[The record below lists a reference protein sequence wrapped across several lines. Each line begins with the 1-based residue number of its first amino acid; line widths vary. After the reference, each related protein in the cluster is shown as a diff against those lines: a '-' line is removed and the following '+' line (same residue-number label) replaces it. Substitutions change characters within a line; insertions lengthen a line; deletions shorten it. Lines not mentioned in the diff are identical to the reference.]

1 MNTIPVSKIIS
12 LGNVRSQKI
21 NGKNAEYKALKE
33 NIKSVGILTPITY
46 RKENDKYV
54 VINGH
59 MRLQIAKDLG
69 FDEIPAFESNGS
81 VDDTTKQLS
90 TNVFTVGMS
99 YIDMADAIQTLNND
113 GVVRT
118 KKDLA
123 TIFGKSSTVIN
134 NALAFVNLHTFI
146 KESIN
151 DEIHLS
157 ADVMSTLR
165 NISTNTIAAQEK
177 AMKHHLRIEDE
188 GDWVKDNVITEIRDY
203 DWDDQWFSS
212 FVNDVESYLERDE
225 SKWEYVKKC
234 VGEDTFR
241 AYERDYGIVHEYQS
255 TLFEEYAEQ
264 QWCQDNDFLL
274 TLFLAE
280 TEIGRFLQKNEIPVN
295 TDYNADATI
304 SFDFTNKL
312 SSLKSKVKKECGVS
326 LSKVEIIGFNSVF
339 NPILYVNIPEEDAPV
354 INDVEETESTTAEPS
369 DPHKLKYNKFNKW
382 AAPIVQEHIE
392 KNVFARQKDRNGNL
406 IVLDWLINV
415 READLQLYKPYRWA
429 DDEHPSFH
437 PLHDVEI
444 KDDAHLLEEMTS
456 YWFTKHYE
464 NSTYEDLDALF
475 TELEIDSI
483 HDVLMTRFL
492 NDKEERQKYFAVLS
506 KSELVELTGLDSK
519 TSKDTLI
526 EQASDVAYDNQD
538 DPEIPYFTLVCTD
551 KGSGL
556 NTLSNYLR
564 K

>member
-1 MNTIPVSKIIS
+1 MNTIPVSEVIS

-33 NIKSVGILTPITY
+33 NIKSVGIQTPITY
-46 RKENDKYV
+46 RKEGDKYV

-59 MRLQIAKDLG
+59 MRLQIAKELKL
-69 FDEIPAFESNGS
+69 DEIPAFESNGS

-151 DEIHLS
+151 DEIHLN
-157 ADVMSTLR
+157 ADVMSSLR

-188 GDWVKDNVITEIRDY
+188 GDWVKDKVITEIRDY

-225 SKWEYVKKC
+225 SKWEYVKNC

-255 TLFEEYAEQ
+255 TLFEEYAEE

-274 TLFLAE
+274 AVFLNE

-304 SFDFTNKL
+304 SFNFTNKL
-312 SSLKSKVKKECGVS
+312 SSLKTKVKKECGVP
-326 LSKVEIIGFNSVF
+326 LSKVEIIGFSSVF
-339 NPILYVNIPEEDAPV
+339 NPILYVNIPKEDAPV

-369 DPHKLKYNKFNKW
+369 DPHKLKYNKFNRW
-382 AAPIVQEHIE
+382 AAPIVQEHIK
-392 KNVFARQKDRNGNL
+392 KNVFAMQKDKDGNL

-415 READLQLYKPYRWA
+415 READLQLYKPYRWE
-429 DDEHPSFH
+429 DDTEPAFH
-437 PLHDVEI
+437 PLHDVKI
-444 KDDAHLLEEMTS
+444 KNDAHLLEEMTS

-551 KGSGL
+551 KGSGI